1 LVFSQDGALANKF
14 YEHGV
19 KTYLV
24 IEHNTS
30 RLYAY
35 HGVKVDRNPKGCRK
49 LHSDV
54 SGALNIVKL
63 GVKKIVNALALSF
76 LFTSR
81 SISLKGE

>member
-1 LVFSQDGALANKF
+1 MNKL
-14 YEHGV
+14 YEYGV

-30 RLYAY
+30 RLCAF
-35 HGVKVDRNPKGCRK
+35 HNVKVDRNPRSVDSCPLGRK

-54 SGALNIVKL
+54 SGALNIIIR
-63 GVKKIVNALALSF
+63 KIVNALALSF

-81 SISLKGE
+81 GISHKGE